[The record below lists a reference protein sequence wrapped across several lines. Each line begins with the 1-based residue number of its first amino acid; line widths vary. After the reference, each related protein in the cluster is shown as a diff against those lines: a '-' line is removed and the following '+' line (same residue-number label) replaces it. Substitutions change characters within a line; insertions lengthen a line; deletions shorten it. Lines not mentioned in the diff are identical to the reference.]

1 MREPTAPPHQHR
13 PAVSGCPCCLT
24 DTPPEVFYRVSQ
36 IPIQSCVLLNTV
48 DEARSYPVR
57 DLELAHCR
65 QCGFIFNHIF
75 DSGIV
80 EYAAVTEESQ
90 HYSGTFS
97 RFAKSLAR
105 EIASTYPLDQKHVLE
120 IGCGKGDFL
129 IELCSLAD
137 CTGLGID
144 PGFSQERLAKTEFA
158 AGYDATRIKFISDY
172 FRSPHP
178 DLKADLIMCRHT
190 LEHIPDVRN
199 FVASIRDSIGTATGV
214 GVFFETPDAD
224 RVLAEGAFW
233 DIYYE
238 HCSYFT
244 PGSLSRFFESLGF
257 QAADLRSEYAGQYL
271 TIEGYFRDGA
281 KPSFLL
287 EEDIA
292 STVSAAQCFGKAA
305 QTQISQWQ
313 EKIQRIK
320 KAGGSIAIWG
330 SGSKCVAFLFALAME
345 NAVDLIVDINPHR
358 HGRFIPGIKTTVSSP
373 QDLRDRKVDLLI
385 IMNSIYSREIGQM
398 LEQLNCSV
406 RQIEA
411 LR

>member
-244 PGSLSRFFESLGF
+244 CGTHASLFKRSGFEIDSIRLDY
-257 QAADLRSEYAGQYL
+257 ADQYIIQYAHP
-271 TIEGYFRDGA
+271 TA
-281 KPSFLL
+281 KSSA
-287 EEDIA
+287 D
-292 STVSAAQCFGKAA
+292 SAATDEARISELVHSFPDKVSGVQNHWQGYIREKSAAGK
-305 QTQISQWQ
+305 TLVTWG
-313 EKIQRIK
+313 
-320 KAGGSIAIWG
+320 GGSK
-330 SGSKCVAFLFALAME
+330 SVAFLTTLGIGD
-345 NAVDLIVDINPHR
+345 AVRNVVDINPFKQ
-358 HGRFIPGIKTTVSSP
+358 GKYLPGTGHKVISP
-373 QDLRDRKVDLLI
+373 DELRKVRPDI
-385 IMNSIYSREIGQM
+385 VIVMNPIYIDEIAATLQA
-398 LEQLNCSV
+398 LELSCEIV
-406 RQIEA
+406 A
-411 LR
+411 V